1 MATIYIIK
9 GPSNG
14 GIFTLTEADCV
25 IGRSDKCSI
34 TLDDDRVSG
43 SHVRISYDSGKSVH
57 IAEDTKSTNG
67 TWVNGRSMTAPVEL
81 KDGDKLEIGTSV
93 VEFHT
98 TTFDSIEAAKAALNQ
113 TTYAAPPT
121 MMESQNRKF

>member
-1 MATIYIIK
+1 MATIYITK

-14 GIFTLTEADCV
+14 GIFTLAEDDCI
-25 IGRSDKCSI
+25 IGRSDKCSV

-43 SHVRISYDSGKSVH
+43 SHVLIRYDSSKSVH

-67 TWVNGRSMTAPVEL
+67 TWINGRSMTAPSEL
-81 KDGDKLEIGTSV
+81 KDGDKLEMGSSV

-98 TTFDSIEAAKAALNQ
+98 STFDSIEAAKAALKQ
-113 TTYAAPPT
+113 TSFAAPPT

>member
-9 GPSNG
+9 GPGNG
-14 GIFTLTEADCV
+14 GIFTVAEDDCV

-43 SHVRISYDSGKSVH
+43 SHVRISYDSNKSVH

-67 TWVNGRSMTAPVEL
+67 TWVNGRSMTMPVEL
-81 KDGDKLEIGTSV
+81 NDGDKLELGSTV
-93 VEFHT
+93 VEFHSS
-98 TTFDSIEAAKAALNQ
+98 TFDSIEAAKAALNQ
-113 TTYAAPPT
+113 TSYAAPPT
-121 MMESQNRKF
+121 MMESKNRKF